1 VGEVNRAL
9 SLRMQLSGLMTRGSS
24 VDPTALAHD
33 FRQLP
38 AIQALKR
45 RR

>member
-1 VGEVNRAL
+1 
-9 SLRMQLSGLMTRGSS
+9 MTRASS
-24 VDPTALAHD
+24 LDPTALAHD

-38 AIQALKR
+38 AIQALMR